1 MAKTSKPVRKITKRN
16 SDKPD
21 TDKTAKQTPKPRA
34 KPSSASTTQK
44 LAQPSTRADTSST
57 TGRPA
62 VNPSKPT
69 PPMPKTTST
78 PKRSPIY
85 PALIGGF
92 LAACLGFLAARSDI
106 LDPILPS
113 TLKGPDI
120 AAMAAELRQS
130 NTQLASNLAA
140 LKAEIAAIEHV
151 DLTPI
156 KAQITALKAENTA
169 LKTELTAREAHL
181 RDLEARLNP
190 LDTRLSEL
198 EKRPM
203 TDGASDVAIAAYD
216 RELAALN
223 AAIAAQR
230 ADVEN
235 LISEARATE
244 AEARASEEN
253 ATIAARHADIQAVMT
268 RLQTTLANGAPY
280 QQILDEMTGAGITI
294 PEVLKTSA
302 AKGVASLGTLG
313 ADFPKAARAA
323 LSATRTEAGDS
334 GGITGFF
341 QRQLGARSV
350 QPREGDD
357 PDAILSR
364 AEAALNDGRLDQTL
378 MELVGLPE
386 IAREQ
391 MQGWVDLAATRQ
403 TALQA
408 ANELAQSLNSN

>member
-1 MAKTSKPVRKITKRN
+1 MRKITKPE
-16 SDKPD
+16 SDKP
-21 TDKTAKQTPKPRA
+21 PKPRA
-34 KPSSASTTQK
+34 EPSSASSAQK
-44 LAQPSTRADTSST
+44 PAQPSAPPNPST
-57 TGRPA
+57 TADRPA
-62 VNPSKPT
+62 ANPGKT
-69 PPMPKTTST
+69 PPAT
-78 PKRSPIY
+78 PKATPRRSSLV

-106 LDPILPS
+106 LDPILPAA
-113 TLKGPDI
+113 LKGPDFAVI
-120 AAMAAELRQS
+120 SAELRQS
-130 NTQLASNLAA
+130 DRQQASNLAA
-140 LKAEIAAIEHV
+140 LKAELAAIEPA
-151 DLTPI
+151 DLAPI
-156 KAQITALKAENTA
+156 TAQITALTAENTA
-169 LKTELTAREAHL
+169 LKAELTAREAHL

-190 LDTRLSEL
+190 LDIRLSEL

-203 TDGASDVAIAAYD
+203 TDGASEAAIAAYD
-216 RELAALN
+216 RELAALS

-253 ATIAARHADIQAVMT
+253 AIIVARRADIQAAMT
-268 RLQTTLANGAPY
+268 RLKTALENGAPY
-280 QQILDEMTGAGITI
+280 QQALDEMASAGINI
-294 PEVLKTSA
+294 PDVLKKLA
-302 AKGVASLGTLG
+302 GEGVASLGALG

-323 LSATRTEAGDS
+323 LSATRAGAGDS
-334 GGITGFF
+334 GGIAGFF

-364 AEAALNDGRLDQTL
+364 AEAALNDGQLDQAL
-378 MELVGLPE
+378 KELSGLPE
-386 IAREQ
+386 VARDQ
-391 MQGWVDLAATRQ
+391 MQEWVDHAATRQ